1 MCKKTSARLGSIF
14 DLLCECS
21 GSVKANIGHLEGGS
35 GLAGVLKSIL
45 ILERGIIPPNAL
57 FERPNP
63 RLNHESYHIKVCV
76 VCNNRA
82 WVSMC

>member
-1 MCKKTSARLGSIF
+1 VTNFS
-14 DLLCECS
+14 ECS

-57 FERPNP
+57 FEKPNP
-63 RLNHESYHIKVCV
+63 SLNHESYHIKVGILYSHH
-76 VCNNRA
+76 A
-82 WVSMC
+82 WVSKC